1 MDSVFFSSFS
11 EKGGGGV
18 DTPAF
23 MAIAPRG
30 LPWVGDGI
38 FSFLSSYA
46 PVSSSVVAFS
56 LPLPEQFA
64 KGHTLC

>member
-1 MDSVFFSSFS
+1 MFSSSFS

-23 MAIAPRG
+23 AAIAPRG

-46 PVSSSVVAFS
+46 PVSSSVVIPS

-64 KGHTLC
+64 KGHTPC